1 MPTIAIN
8 FVDAQTFN
16 MSQVQVIDIM
26 IRMVL
31 TAYSITVFGKEK
43 NRFWILDAI
52 GVFQWHQ
59 GLV

>member
-1 MPTIAIN
+1 MP
-8 FVDAQTFN
+8 QGH
-16 MSQVQVIDIM
+16 VIDIM

-31 TAYSITVFGKEK
+31 TAYSITVFGKGK